1 MLSGRSPFLSATKS
15 VNGRE
20 DSASSIMRRIKAGDC
35 KIDKEA
41 GFSPAA
47 KALTKGL
54 LTVDPKKRLTLDDL
68 FKNGWINNHSAMGG
82 GVAAN
87 LRRNSQTH
95 NNNNNVVNAA
105 ANVSAS
111 IER

>member
-68 FKNGWINNHSAMGG
+68 FKNGWINNHSMG

-105 ANVSAS
+105 NVSAS

>member
-1 MLSGRSPFLSATKS
+1 MLSGRSPFLSASKS

-35 KIDKEA
+35 KIDKEI

-68 FKNGWINNHSAMGG
+68 FKNAWINNHPM

-87 LRRNSQTH
+87 LRRNSQSH
-95 NNNNNVVNAA
+95 NNNNV

>member
-1 MLSGRSPFLSATKS
+1 MLSGRSPFLSANKS
-15 VNGRE
+15 ANGRE

-68 FKNGWINNHSAMGG
+68 FRNAWINDHSNTIGG
-82 GVAAN
+82 IAAN
-87 LRRNSQTH
+87 LRRNSQNH
-95 NNNNNVVNAA
+95 NNNNNITTN
-105 ANVSAS
+105 NVAAS

>member
-1 MLSGRSPFLSATKS
+1 MLSGRSPFLSASKS

-35 KIDKEA
+35 KIDKEN

-47 KALTKGL
+47 KQLTKGL

-68 FKNGWINNHSAMGG
+68 FKNPWINNLAAA

-87 LRRNSQTH
+87 LRRNSQSH
-95 NNNNNVVNAA
+95 NNNNIVT
-105 ANVSAS
+105 NVSAS